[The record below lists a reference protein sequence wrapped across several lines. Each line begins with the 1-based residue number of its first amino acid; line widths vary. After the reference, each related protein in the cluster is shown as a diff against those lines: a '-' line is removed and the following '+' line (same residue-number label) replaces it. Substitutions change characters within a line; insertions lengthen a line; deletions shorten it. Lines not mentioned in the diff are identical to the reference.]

1 MTKKWNQISSA
12 RVPSSPFL
20 LIGDPRLTELSNP
33 ITYLLGWLRTYSM
46 ATAECKRPRQ
56 LKTLKCEDLF
66 GGMIFCIFWSALRA
80 CLVSSPCPCCL
91 VSSPCCLVSQLSLL
105 SALPVVLSALP
116 VVLSALLAFLSV
128 SIPWRLVSLRQNYTQ
143 LKQIMPKLHTA
154 KTDYA
159 QITNS

>member
-12 RVPSSPFL
+12 RVPSSSFL

-66 GGMIFCIFWSALRA
+66 GGMIFAYFG
-80 CLVSSPCPCCL
+80 
-91 VSSPCCLVSQLSLL
+91 QLSVLVL
-105 SALPVVLSALP
+105 SALPAPVVLSALP
-116 VVLSALLAFLSV
+116 VVLSLSSPCCQLSLLSCQLSLLFCQLSLPSCLSAFPGVLS
-128 SIPWRLVSLRQNYTQ
+128 RY
-143 LKQIMPKLHTA
+143 A
-154 KTDYA
+154 K
-159 QITNS
+159 ITHS

>member
-12 RVPSSPFL
+12 RVPSSPVL

-66 GGMIFCIFWSALRA
+66 GGMIFAYFG
-80 CLVSSPCPCCL
+80 
-91 VSSPCCLVSQLSLL
+91 QLSVLVL
-105 SALPVVLSALP
+105 SALPAPVVLSALP
-116 VVLSALLAFLSV
+116 VVLSLSSPCCQLSLLSCQLSLLFCQLSLPSCLSAFPGVLS
-128 SIPWRLVSLRQNYTQ
+128 RY
-143 LKQIMPKLHTA
+143 A
-154 KTDYA
+154 K
-159 QITNS
+159 ITHS